1 MTMFVA
7 RYDFR
12 CPPISGSTP
21 AELYAIA
28 LEQAAAC
35 EAYGFDALVLSEHH
49 GVDDGYLPSPI
60 VMATAFTASTTKIPV
75 TVSALL
81 APLYDPLRLAEDIAV
96 LDNASRGRV
105 IYVLGLG
112 YREEEYEMFDRPWA
126 TRGRF
131 IEGVIE
137 TLLRAWTGE
146 PFEFDGRTVR
156 VTPRPFTRPHP
167 PLFYGGG
174 SRAAARRAARLGLGF
189 YPQVPDAALVE
200 LYRSEC
206 AAAGREP
213 GWVVAPPAGP
223 GTVFCSTA
231 PEAFWERAGPHLL
244 YEAQSYDEWQQGVTS
259 LVHDHS
265 QTVDEMRTAGVY
277 AVLTP
282 DEIVDRCRSGD
293 LGAVI
298 THPLC
303 GGMPTDVSW
312 ESLRLLGETV
322 LPAVRG

>member
-1 MTMFVA
+1 
-7 RYDFR
+7 
-12 CPPISGSTP
+12 
-21 AELYAIA
+21 
-28 LEQAAAC
+28 
-35 EAYGFDALVLSEHH
+35 
-49 GVDDGYLPSPI
+49 
-60 VMATAFTASTTKIPV
+60 
-75 TVSALL
+75 
-81 APLYDPLRLAEDIAV
+81 LYDPLRLAEDIAV

-126 TRGRF
+126 TRGQYV
-131 IEGVIE
+131 EGVIE
-137 TLLRAWTGE
+137 TLLHAWTGE
-146 PFEFDGRTVR
+146 PFEYGGRRVR
-156 VTPRPFTRPHP
+156 VTPRPHTQPHP

-189 YPQVPDAALVE
+189 YPQVPDPTLAE

-213 GWVVAPPAGP
+213 GWVVTPPAGP
-223 GTVFCSTA
+223 GTVFCSND
-231 PEAFWERAGPHLL
+231 PDAFWDRAGPHLL
-244 YEAQSYDEWQQGVTS
+244 YEAQSYDAWQQGVTS

-265 QTVDEMRTAGVY
+265 QTVDDMRVAGVY

-282 DEIVDRCRSGD
+282 DEIVDRCRSGE

-303 GGMPTDVSW
+303 GGMPVDVSW
-312 ESLRLLGETV
+312 ESLRLLGEKV
-322 LPAVRG
+322 LPALRG